1 MRLIGMADDSVS
13 HSKREKDDLIRSLH
27 NKGLIASDASLDDIL
42 SLGTEDILN
51 RRLQA
56 QVYYK
61 GLAATM
67 KQARQLVTH
76 GHICVGDQ
84 KVTIPS
90 YPVSRD
96 EEELIKY
103 HISSDLNNPEHEIRK
118 AIDGRASSAEYAVE
132 EEEVDPEATAE
143 FATEVKEAAEEAP
156 SADDA
161 GGDE

>member
-1 MRLIGMADDSVS
+1 
-13 HSKREKDDLIRSLH
+13 
-27 NKGLIASDASLDDIL
+27 
-42 SLGTEDILN
+42 
-51 RRLQA
+51 
-56 QVYYK
+56 
-61 GLAATM
+61 M

-103 HISSDLNNPEHEIRK
+103 HISSDLNDSEHHIRK

-132 EEEVDPEATAE
+132 EEEVDPEATPE
-143 FATEVKEAAEEAP
+143 FAAEVKEAAAAAP
-156 SADDA
+156 SAADA

>member
-1 MRLIGMADDSVS
+1 MRLIGMSDDSIA
-13 HSKREKDDLIRSLH
+13 HSKREMDDLTRSLH

-61 GLAATM
+61 GLATTM

-76 GHICVGDQ
+76 GHICIGDQ

-90 YPVSRD
+90 YPVNLD
-96 EEELIKY
+96 EEEEIKY
-103 HISSDLNNPEHEIRK
+103 HISSDLNDEDHYIRK

-132 EEEVDPEATAE
+132 TEEVDPEATPA
-143 FATEVKEAAEEAP
+143 FAAEVKEAAAAAP
-156 SADDA
+156 TA
-161 GGDE
+161 